1 MYNYTY
7 VIAANRTVSYSM
19 AGGLYEAACRM
30 QYRKLHKDMKQL
42 GVQFDGSIT
51 LRTTAKLYLL
61 ITLS

>member
-7 VIAANRTVSYSM
+7 VIAANKTVNYSM

-42 GVQFDGSIT
+42 GVQFDCSIT